1 MRFLPATAVLL
12 VVAVS
17 CVAEPTTGESVTPT
31 STTTSSTLTTTTTTF
46 ITTTTTFPPGD
57 PVAVVAPSGVPVAV
71 TAVRG
76 DTFQV
81 LTPCGD
87 AATLRGG
94 IPVYEVDVVID
105 PGHGGL
111 IDTGAVSPG
120 GGLTEKEINLRVG
133 RAVHQI
139 LTERG
144 IATML
149 TRTGDYPVPIS
160 TRAAYADMTGAE
172 ILVSIHH
179 NAPTGPASDLP
190 GVEIFVQSGS
200 SDSTRLGGLLYEASM
215 AALGQFDVDWARAS
229 DAGVMTVLNPRGLD
243 AYGMIRRPETVSALI
258 ELGYIANPAEA
269 ALYSTPQY
277 VPAVATS
284 LADAIEAYLNTD
296 DEGSGFVEG
305 RVFTP
310 GSGVGKDQ
318 CIEPDLE
325 LSLYPDVIGAEVVAE
340 ELDTFRFAVTLSSPY
355 DSPQRYADAFRVVG
369 DDGRVYGIQ
378 ELTHDHAT
386 EQPFTRMLSGVQI
399 PAYVS
404 TVTIEGRD
412 QTYGWGG
419 QTLVIDL
426 P

>member
-12 VVAVS
+12 VVAAA

-31 STTTSSTLTTTTTTF
+31 STTTSSTPTTTTTTSV
-46 ITTTTTFPPGD
+46 TTTFTFPPGD

-71 TAVRG
+71 TAIRG

-94 IPVYEVDVVID
+94 IPIYEVDVVID
-105 PGHGGL
+105 PGHGGP

-120 GGLTEKEINLRVG
+120 GLPEKEINLRVAG
-133 RAVHQI
+133 AVYQI
-139 LTERG
+139 LSGRG
-144 IATML
+144 IATIL

-160 TRAAYADMTGAE
+160 TRAAYADMLGAE
-172 ILVSIHH
+172 VLVSIHH
-179 NAPTGPASDLP
+179 NAPTAPASDTP
-190 GVEIFVQSGS
+190 GVEVFVQSGS

-215 AALGQFDVDWARAS
+215 AALGQFDVDWDRAS

-258 ELGYIANPAEA
+258 ELGYIANSVEAE
-269 ALYSTPQY
+269 LYSTPQY

-284 LADAIEAYLNTD
+284 LADAIEAYLTTNNQ
-296 DEGSGFVEG
+296 GSGFVDG

-310 GSGVGKDQ
+310 GSSVGKDQ
-318 CIEPDLE
+318 CIEPNLE
-325 LSLYPDVIGAEVVAE
+325 LSLYPDVIGADVVAE
-340 ELDTFRFAVTLSSPY
+340 GLDMFGFAVTLSSPY
-355 DSPQRYADAFRVVG
+355 DSAERYADAFRVVG

>member
-1 MRFLPATAVLL
+1 
-12 VVAVS
+12 
-17 CVAEPTTGESVTPT
+17 
-31 STTTSSTLTTTTTTF
+31 
-46 ITTTTTFPPGD
+46 
-57 PVAVVAPSGVPVAV
+57 
-71 TAVRG
+71 
-76 DTFQV
+76 
-81 LTPCGD
+81 
-87 AATLRGG
+87 
-94 IPVYEVDVVID
+94 
-105 PGHGGL
+105 
-111 IDTGAVSPG
+111 
-120 GGLTEKEINLRVG
+120 
-133 RAVHQI
+133 
-139 LTERG
+139 
-144 IATML
+144 ML

-160 TRAAYADMTGAE
+160 TRTAYADMTGAE
-172 ILVSIHH
+172 VLVSIHH
-179 NAPTGPASDLP
+179 NAPAGPASDLP

-296 DEGSGFVEG
+296 DQGSGFVEG

-340 ELDTFRFAVTLSSPY
+340 GLDTFRFAVTVSSPY

-386 EQPFTRMLSGVQI
+386 EQPFTRMLSRVQI